1 MNLDEMAIITL
12 CGSTRFSNE
21 MLIKQW
27 ELTKKGHVVLSW
39 CVLPD
44 SYFTDDPENKYT
56 NVAEKE
62 NVQKIVDADH
72 KIKIDRSDEILVINK
87 DDYIGESTKSEI
99 IYAINNGKR
108 VKYAYPHKK
117 RDWEPERWSPEQEGY
132 KCQQ

>member
-44 SYFTDDPENKYT
+44 SYFTDDPESKYT

-62 NVQKIVDADH
+62 NVQKIVDAVH
-72 KIKIDRSDEILVINK
+72 KIKIDMSDEIVVINK